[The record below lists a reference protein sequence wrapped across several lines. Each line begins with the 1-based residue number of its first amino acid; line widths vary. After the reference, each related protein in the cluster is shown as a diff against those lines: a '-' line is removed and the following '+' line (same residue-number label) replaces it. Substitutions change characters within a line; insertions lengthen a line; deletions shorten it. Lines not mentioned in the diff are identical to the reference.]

1 MERLTKEN
9 YKEHKRFN
17 HTRRFIDDLNTIN
30 NHGILEKY
38 HKKGDIYPAEL
49 QLNQENKDDN
59 KATFLDLEEEIVE
72 GTIHVKTY
80 DKRDAF
86 KFEIINYPDLS
97 GNIPKKPAYGVFSSQ
112 VIRFA
117 QSCSRK
123 EDLINRIRDLINKLT
138 KKNFEVNIL
147 KNTLR
152 KCMKNHH
159 SIANKIGQ
167 NAIKQI
173 FNMEL

>member
-1 MERLTKEN
+1 MVT
-9 YKEHKRFN
+9 FN
-17 HTRRFIDDLNTIN
+17 CGR
-30 NHGILEKY
+30 
-38 HKKGDIYPAEL
+38 PV
-49 QLNQENKDDN
+49 
-59 KATFLDLEEEIVE
+59 VE

-173 FNMEL
+173 LNMEL